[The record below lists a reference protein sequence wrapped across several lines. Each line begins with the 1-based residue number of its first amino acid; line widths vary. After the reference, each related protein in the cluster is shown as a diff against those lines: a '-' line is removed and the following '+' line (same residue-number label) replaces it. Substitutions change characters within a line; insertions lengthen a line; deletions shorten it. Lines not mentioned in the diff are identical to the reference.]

1 MLVYEHDRTKD
12 IVNRLVK
19 VAPVVRFLTIFFLIV
34 VLATLFALLTYV
46 LITDAVVLVIA
57 AGLGGGLFGLILG
70 FLLSAVFNI
79 LLEWMAQMLVAQ
91 GAIVSQLRKKN
102 KV

>member
-19 VAPVVRFLTIFFLIV
+19 VAPVVRFLTIFYLVIV
-34 VLATLFALLTYV
+34 MATLFAIVAFLLNPQ
-46 LITDAVVLVIA
+46 IVLVLV

-70 FLLSAVFNI
+70 YLLASVFI
-79 LLEWMAQMLVAQ
+79 VLLEWMAQSLVAQ
-91 GAIVSQLRKKN
+91 GSIIAQLRKKN
-102 KV
+102 KS

>member
-57 AGLGGGLFGLILG
+57 AGLGGGLLGLILG